1 MGHARAWTA
10 WGVLLPGQ
18 LVALQVPGAQAPAK
32 TTPGVRQQ
40 GFLGQFTS
48 REQWQM
54 PVRVMDESDVVGL
67 PLAGLSHNESA
78 WRLCFAPPHLLA
90 FPSGMRFLLML

>member
-1 MGHARAWTA
+1 
-10 WGVLLPGQ
+10 VLLPGL
-18 LVALQVPGAQAPAK
+18 LVALQVLGAQAPAK

-54 PVRVMDESDVVGL
+54 PVRVMDES
-67 PLAGLSHNESA
+67 A
-78 WRLCFAPPHLLA
+78 WRLSFALPHLLA